1 MKYGHRTLLFVLVG
15 LSCAMAHAE
24 VTVIVGGTVHTMSDA
39 GTLQDAT
46 VVMEDGQIS
55 AVRRGRYV
63 PDGATVIEADGKV
76 VTPGLFAARSQLGL
90 VEVNAVAGTVDG
102 GQQGDRYTA
111 AFDVADSFNP
121 DSSLLAV
128 NRVAGV
134 TRAVIVPS
142 PAWGAEQPS
151 AVFSGSAAVV
161 HLGGD
166 DDFLA
171 VRKAAVVAHIGE
183 TGGYLAGGS
192 RSAALLSLTEALE
205 DAIDYKAHRDAYD
218 AGARRAYSVSKAD
231 LEALQSVISGET
243 PLMLSA
249 HRASDIR
256 VAIDLADRFGLRL
269 ILVGGAEAWKHADR
283 LAASNTTVINSPQ
296 SNLPSGFDQL
306 AASLSN
312 ARALSEAGVR
322 VLIADGS
329 SHNARNLTQLAGNAV
344 AHGLPWQD
352 GLAAITSAPAE
363 ALGLGD
369 KFGKLAT
376 GMVAD
381 VVVWDGDPL
390 EVTAHPVAV
399 FVEGERVPSESRQSL
414 LRDRYQA
421 LDDARPPAYRNR

>member
-1 MKYGHRTLLFVLVG
+1 MKLFCRGLLLGVAFFPA
-15 LSCAMAHAE
+15 AMAGAD
-24 VTVIVGGTVHTMSDA
+24 VTVIVGGTIHTMSET

-46 VVMEDGQIS
+46 VVIEDGQIS

-63 PDGATVIEADGKV
+63 PEGATVIDADGKV
-76 VTPGLFAARSQLGL
+76 VTPGLFAARTQLGL
-90 VEVNAVAGTVDG
+90 VEVSAVAGTVDS
-102 GQQGDRYTA
+102 GQQGERFTA

-121 DSSLLAV
+121 ESSLIAI

-142 PAWGAEQPS
+142 PAWGGDQAP

-161 HLGGD
+161 HLGGND
-166 DDFLA
+166 DYLA

-192 RSAALLSLTEALE
+192 RSAALMSLTEALD

-218 AGARRAYSVSKAD
+218 AGARRPYSISKAD

-269 ILVGGAEAWKHADR
+269 ILVGGAEAWKLADR
-283 LAASNTTVINSPQ
+283 LAASNTPVIISPL

-312 ARALSEAGVR
+312 ARVLSEASVR

-329 SHNARNLTQLAGNAV
+329 SHNVRNLTQLAGNAV

-363 ALGLGD
+363 VLGLGD
-369 KFGKLAT
+369 KFGKLAA

-390 EVTAHPVAV
+390 EVTSHPVAV
-399 FVEGERVPSESRQSL
+399 FVEGERVANESRQSL
-414 LRDRYQA
+414 LRDRYQS
-421 LDDARPPAYRNR
+421 LDDTRPPAYRNR